1 MPGFTLTAPAA
12 APVEEV
18 WKLLFDPTRFPEWWA
33 GIATARV
40 EEAGAYTIWPD
51 GQPDYP
57 MPQQMRADRG
67 AGRVAMSCKVNDIE
81 FSWQLAEQRRRHR
94 DHGAGGDRTGLG
106 PPARPHPRAARRVP
120 PETGRAGRGRRPW
133 WTPCALTPC
142 GDGSA
147 GSPVEPAQ
155 GYRVTTT
162 PSCTRP

>member
-33 GIATARV
+33 GIATARAA
-40 EEAGAYTIWPD
+40 EAGAYTIWPD

-81 FSWQLAEQRRRHR
+81 FSWQLAEN
-94 DHGAGGDRTGLG
+94 GDGTGIT
-106 PPARPHPRAARRVP
+106 ARPHPRAARRVP
-120 PETGRAGRGRRPW
+120 PETGRVGRGRRPW
-133 WTPCALTPC
+133 WTHCALTPC
-142 GDGSA
+142 GGGSA
-147 GSPVEPAQ
+147 G
-155 GYRVTTT
+155 
-162 PSCTRP
+162 RPLSQLRGIARPPHLLRSALENGSVVGDVR

>member
-33 GIATARV
+33 GIATARA
-40 EEAGAYTIWPD
+40 EGAGAYTIWPD

-81 FSWQLAEQRRRHR
+81 FSWQLAENGDGTGITVRVVIAPASAHQL
-94 DHGAGGDRTGLG
+94 DRTRELLAASLPRLAALAEAAALG
-106 PPARPHPRAARRVP
+106 
-120 PETGRAGRGRRPW
+120 
-133 WTPCALTPC
+133 
-142 GDGSA
+142 
-147 GSPVEPAQ
+147 GSPV
-155 GYRVTTT
+155 R
-162 PSCTRP
+162 

>member
-1 MPGFTLTAPAA
+1 MPEFTLTGRAD

-40 EEAGAYTIWPD
+40 AGAGAYTIWPD

-81 FSWQLAEQRRRHR
+81 FSWQLAENGNGTGITVRVVIAPASAHQL
-94 DHGAGGDRTGLG
+94 DRTRELL
-106 PPARPHPRAARRVP
+106 AASLPRLAALAEAAAR
-120 PETGRAGRGRRPW
+120 G
-133 WTPCALTPC
+133 
-142 GDGSA
+142 
-147 GSPVEPAQ
+147 GSPV
-155 GYRVTTT
+155 R
-162 PSCTRP
+162 

>member
-40 EEAGAYTIWPD
+40 AEAGAYTIWPD

-81 FSWQLAEQRRRHR
+81 FSWQLAENGDGTGITVRVVIAPASAHQL
-94 DHGAGGDRTGLG
+94 DRTRELL
-106 PPARPHPRAARRVP
+106 AASLPRLAALAEAAAR
-120 PETGRAGRGRRPW
+120 G
-133 WTPCALTPC
+133 
-142 GDGSA
+142 
-147 GSPVEPAQ
+147 GSPV
-155 GYRVTTT
+155 R
-162 PSCTRP
+162 